1 MKITRSILLIAFL
14 MLFYRAFGQPAER
27 LIRIQITPNHT
38 DWLYKPGE
46 KIKFSITVLK
56 NNVPIPDTEIRYE
69 ISEDMMKPHKEGI
82 LQAEKGTATVEAKTM
97 EKPGFLRCQAFV
109 KYGGREYQGIV
120 TVGINPEKLKPI
132 TSLPEDF
139 LNFWET
145 AKLQA
150 QKTPMDVQM
159 TLVPE
164 RCTEKVNVF
173 HVNIQ
178 NYESH
183 TRLYGMLA
191 MPKAKGRYPAV
202 LKLPGAGI
210 RSYAGDV
217 EHAANG
223 WIVFEIGIH
232 GIPVNMSGPV
242 YTNLYMGALKG
253 YHTFN
258 LDNRDKYY
266 YKRVYLGCVRAI
278 DFIYSL
284 PQFDGSNLI
293 TFGSSQGGGLS
304 IVTAGLD
311 SRVKGLVAFYPALC
325 DMVGYIHNRAGG
337 WPHMFNKQENQTAEK
352 ANTARYYDAV
362 NFARQIKVPGFYS
375 FGYNDMVCPPTTTY
389 SAYNVIQA
397 PKQILVSEETAHYA
411 YPEQWA
417 AAWKWVAD
425 FFQQKKI
432 KTIRIMRILFFITTL
447 LFIIPNMFGQKEYRL
462 NSPDGKLEVT
472 LYIGDRITYELTEEG
487 HTLVAPSPL
496 SVHLDN
502 GTVWGNGSHLKR
514 VSHRQ
519 ANEVIPSPFYKRSE
533 VKDVYN
539 EMTLSFREHF
549 NLIFRMYNEGMA
561 YRFAATGNRPF
572 KVTNEEAAF
581 NFNKDYKSI
590 VPYVK
595 DGDKQPIE
603 AQFSNSFENTYTH
616 IELSGLNPQRL
627 MFTPVVIEQEN
638 GRKLCIAESDV
649 ESYPGMFLINR
660 NGGTALTSAF
670 AAVPKTKKQG
680 GHNQLQI
687 LVTERE
693 NYIASCQP
701 KAKLPWRIIV
711 VARNDKELADNDMVY
726 KLAAPSRMKDISWI
740 RPGKVAWEW
749 WNHWGIKGVDFEAG
763 INNETYM
770 HYIDFAS
777 RHGIEYVILD
787 EGWAVNLEADLFQI
801 VPEIDLKK
809 LTAYA
814 RQKNVGLILW
824 AGYHAFARD
833 MEHVCKHYSEMG
845 IKGFKIDF
853 MDRDDQEMVDFH
865 YRAAET
871 AAKYKLMVDF
881 HGTYKPTGLNRT
893 YPNVINYEAVHGLE
907 QMKWS
912 DIHTDQVTYDVT
924 MPFIRMLAGPVD
936 YTQGA
941 MHNANKRCYHS
952 SMDTPMSQG
961 TRCRQLAEYVVFES
975 PLNMLC
981 DSPTNYD
988 REEECTEFIATIP
1001 TVWEQ
1006 TIAMN
1011 GEIGKCIT
1019 MARRKGDV
1027 WYVGSLT
1034 NWDART
1040 LTLDLSFL
1048 GAGRWKAEMFHD
1060 GVNANRLASDYQK
1073 TVTDIPA
1080 SRKLTVKMAQ
1090 GGGCALKIYKE

>member
-1 MKITRSILLIAFL
+1 
-14 MLFYRAFGQPAER
+14 
-27 LIRIQITPNHT
+27 
-38 DWLYKPGE
+38 
-46 KIKFSITVLK
+46 
-56 NNVPIPDTEIRYE
+56 
-69 ISEDMMKPHKEGI
+69 
-82 LQAEKGTATVEAKTM
+82 
-97 EKPGFLRCQAFV
+97 
-109 KYGGREYQGIV
+109 
-120 TVGINPEKLKPI
+120 
-132 TSLPEDF
+132 
-139 LNFWET
+139 
-145 AKLQA
+145 
-150 QKTPMDVQM
+150 
-159 TLVPE
+159 
-164 RCTEKVNVF
+164 
-173 HVNIQ
+173 
-178 NYESH
+178 
-183 TRLYGMLA
+183 
-191 MPKAKGRYPAV
+191 
-202 LKLPGAGI
+202 
-210 RSYAGDV
+210 
-217 EHAANG
+217 
-223 WIVFEIGIH
+223 
-232 GIPVNMSGPV
+232 
-242 YTNLYMGALKG
+242 
-253 YHTFN
+253 
-258 LDNRDKYY
+258 
-266 YKRVYLGCVRAI
+266 
-278 DFIYSL
+278 
-284 PQFDGSNLI
+284 
-293 TFGSSQGGGLS
+293 
-304 IVTAGLD
+304 
-311 SRVKGLVAFYPALC
+311 
-325 DMVGYIHNRAGG
+325 
-337 WPHMFNKQENQTAEK
+337 
-352 ANTARYYDAV
+352 
-362 NFARQIKVPGFYS
+362 
-375 FGYNDMVCPPTTTY
+375 
-389 SAYNVIQA
+389 
-397 PKQILVSEETAHYA
+397 
-411 YPEQWA
+411 
-417 AAWKWVAD
+417 
-425 FFQQKKI
+425 
-432 KTIRIMRILFFITTL
+432 
-447 LFIIPNMFGQKEYRL
+447 
-462 NSPDGKLEVT
+462 
-472 LYIGDRITYELTEEG
+472 
-487 HTLVAPSPL
+487 
-496 SVHLDN
+496 
-502 GTVWGNGSHLKR
+502 
-514 VSHRQ
+514 
-519 ANEVIPSPFYKRSE
+519 
-533 VKDVYN
+533 
-539 EMTLSFREHF
+539 
-549 NLIFRMYNEGMA
+549 
-561 YRFAATGNRPF
+561 
-572 KVTNEEAAF
+572 
-581 NFNKDYKSI
+581 
-590 VPYVK
+590 
-595 DGDKQPIE
+595 
-603 AQFSNSFENTYTH
+603 
-616 IELSGLNPQRL
+616 

-693 NYIASCQP
+693 NDIASCQP

-787 EGWAVNLEADLFQI
+787 EGWAVNLKADLFQI

-1011 GEIGKCIT
+1011 GEIGKYIT

-1090 GGGCALKIYKE
+1090 GGGCALKIYLSLIHI

>member
-1 MKITRSILLIAFL
+1 MRTLFLL
-14 MLFYRAFGQPAER
+14 
-27 LIRIQITPNHT
+27 
-38 DWLYKPGE
+38 
-46 KIKFSITVLK
+46 
-56 NNVPIPDTEIRYE
+56 
-69 ISEDMMKPHKEGI
+69 
-82 LQAEKGTATVEAKTM
+82 
-97 EKPGFLRCQAFV
+97 
-109 KYGGREYQGIV
+109 
-120 TVGINPEKLKPI
+120 
-132 TSLPEDF
+132 
-139 LNFWET
+139 
-145 AKLQA
+145 
-150 QKTPMDVQM
+150 
-159 TLVPE
+159 
-164 RCTEKVNVF
+164 
-173 HVNIQ
+173 
-178 NYESH
+178 
-183 TRLYGMLA
+183 
-191 MPKAKGRYPAV
+191 
-202 LKLPGAGI
+202 
-210 RSYAGDV
+210 
-217 EHAANG
+217 
-223 WIVFEIGIH
+223 
-232 GIPVNMSGPV
+232 
-242 YTNLYMGALKG
+242 
-253 YHTFN
+253 
-258 LDNRDKYY
+258 
-266 YKRVYLGCVRAI
+266 
-278 DFIYSL
+278 
-284 PQFDGSNLI
+284 
-293 TFGSSQGGGLS
+293 
-304 IVTAGLD
+304 
-311 SRVKGLVAFYPALC
+311 
-325 DMVGYIHNRAGG
+325 
-337 WPHMFNKQENQTAEK
+337 
-352 ANTARYYDAV
+352 
-362 NFARQIKVPGFYS
+362 
-375 FGYNDMVCPPTTTY
+375 
-389 SAYNVIQA
+389 
-397 PKQILVSEETAHYA
+397 
-411 YPEQWA
+411 
-417 AAWKWVAD
+417 
-425 FFQQKKI
+425 
-432 KTIRIMRILFFITTL
+432 TTL

-533 VKDVYN
+533 VKDAYN

-787 EGWAVNLEADLFQI
+787 EGWAVNKKADLMQI
-801 VPEIDLKK
+801 IPEIDLPM
-809 LTAYA
+809 LCEYA
-814 RQKNVGLILW
+814 KAHNVGLILW
-824 AGYHAFARD
+824 AGYYAFDRD
-833 MEHVCKHYSEMG
+833 MENVCKHYSEMG
-845 IKGFKIDF
+845 IKGFKVDF
-853 MDRDDQEMVDFH
+853 MDRDDQYMVDFF
-865 YRAAET
+865 RRTAET
-871 AAKYKLMVDF
+871 AAKYGLLIDF
-881 HGTYKPTGLNRT
+881 HGAFKPVGLNRT
-893 YPNVINYEAVHGLE
+893 YPNVINYEGVFGLE

-912 DIHTDQVTYDVT
+912 KSDVDQVTYDVT
-924 MPFIRMLAGPVD
+924 VPFIRMAAGPMD

-941 MHNANKRCYHS
+941 MRNAIQKNYHPVNS
-952 SMDTPMSQG
+952 EAMSQG
-961 TRCRQLAEYVVFES
+961 TRCHQLAEYVVFDS

-981 DSPTNYD
+981 DSPSNYMA
-988 REEECTEFIATIP
+988 EPECTKYIADCP
-1001 TVWEQ
+1001 TVWDESV
-1006 TIAMN
+1006 AVN
-1011 GEIGKCIT
+1011 GVLGRFIT
-1019 MARRKGDV
+1019 LARRSGDV
-1027 WYVGSLT
+1027 WYVGSL
-1034 NWDART
+1034 NDWKARD
-1040 LTLDLSFL
+1040 LTLDLGFL
-1048 GAGRWKAEMFHD
+1048 GEGDWTMEIFRD
-1060 GVNANRLASDYQK
+1060 GINADRAARDYK
-1073 TVTDIPA
+1073 RELVSVPA
-1080 SRKLTVKMAQ
+1080 DRKVKIHMAP
-1090 GGGCALKIYKE
+1090 GGGWTARITKK

>member
-1 MKITRSILLIAFL
+1 MRTLFLL
-14 MLFYRAFGQPAER
+14 
-27 LIRIQITPNHT
+27 
-38 DWLYKPGE
+38 
-46 KIKFSITVLK
+46 
-56 NNVPIPDTEIRYE
+56 
-69 ISEDMMKPHKEGI
+69 
-82 LQAEKGTATVEAKTM
+82 
-97 EKPGFLRCQAFV
+97 
-109 KYGGREYQGIV
+109 
-120 TVGINPEKLKPI
+120 
-132 TSLPEDF
+132 
-139 LNFWET
+139 
-145 AKLQA
+145 
-150 QKTPMDVQM
+150 
-159 TLVPE
+159 
-164 RCTEKVNVF
+164 
-173 HVNIQ
+173 
-178 NYESH
+178 
-183 TRLYGMLA
+183 
-191 MPKAKGRYPAV
+191 
-202 LKLPGAGI
+202 
-210 RSYAGDV
+210 
-217 EHAANG
+217 
-223 WIVFEIGIH
+223 
-232 GIPVNMSGPV
+232 
-242 YTNLYMGALKG
+242 
-253 YHTFN
+253 
-258 LDNRDKYY
+258 
-266 YKRVYLGCVRAI
+266 
-278 DFIYSL
+278 
-284 PQFDGSNLI
+284 
-293 TFGSSQGGGLS
+293 
-304 IVTAGLD
+304 
-311 SRVKGLVAFYPALC
+311 
-325 DMVGYIHNRAGG
+325 
-337 WPHMFNKQENQTAEK
+337 
-352 ANTARYYDAV
+352 
-362 NFARQIKVPGFYS
+362 
-375 FGYNDMVCPPTTTY
+375 
-389 SAYNVIQA
+389 
-397 PKQILVSEETAHYA
+397 
-411 YPEQWA
+411 
-417 AAWKWVAD
+417 
-425 FFQQKKI
+425 
-432 KTIRIMRILFFITTL
+432 TTL

-603 AQFSNSFENTYTH
+603 AQFSNSFE
-616 IELSGLNPQRL
+616 
-627 MFTPVVIEQEN
+627 
-638 GRKLCIAESDV
+638 
-649 ESYPGMFLINR
+649 
-660 NGGTALTSAF
+660 
-670 AAVPKTKKQG
+670 
-680 GHNQLQI
+680 
-687 LVTERE
+687 
-693 NYIASCQP
+693 
-701 KAKLPWRIIV
+701 
-711 VARNDKELADNDMVY
+711 
-726 KLAAPSRMKDISWI
+726 
-740 RPGKVAWEW
+740 
-749 WNHWGIKGVDFEAG
+749 
-763 INNETYM
+763 
-770 HYIDFAS
+770 
-777 RHGIEYVILD
+777 
-787 EGWAVNLEADLFQI
+787 
-801 VPEIDLKK
+801 
-809 LTAYA
+809 
-814 RQKNVGLILW
+814 
-824 AGYHAFARD
+824 
-833 MEHVCKHYSEMG
+833 VCKHYSEMG

-865 YRAAET
+865 YRAAEI

-1011 GEIGKCIT
+1011 GEIGKYIT

>member
-1 MKITRSILLIAFL
+1 MVKKIVGTGVLL
-14 MLFYRAFGQPAER
+14 
-27 LIRIQITPNHT
+27 
-38 DWLYKPGE
+38 
-46 KIKFSITVLK
+46 VLALA
-56 NNVPIPDTEIRYE
+56 
-69 ISEDMMKPHKEGI
+69 
-82 LQAEKGTATVEAKTM
+82 LQAG
-97 EKPGFLRCQAFV
+97 V
-109 KYGGREYQGIV
+109 KMY
-120 TVGINPEKLKPI
+120 TLK
-132 TSLPEDF
+132 
-139 LNFWET
+139 
-145 AKLQA
+145 
-150 QKTPMDVQM
+150 
-159 TLVPE
+159 
-164 RCTEKVNVF
+164 
-173 HVNIQ
+173 
-178 NYESH
+178 
-183 TRLYGMLA
+183 
-191 MPKAKGRYPAV
+191 
-202 LKLPGAGI
+202 
-210 RSYAGDV
+210 
-217 EHAANG
+217 
-223 WIVFEIGIH
+223 
-232 GIPVNMSGPV
+232 
-242 YTNLYMGALKG
+242 
-253 YHTFN
+253 
-258 LDNRDKYY
+258 
-266 YKRVYLGCVRAI
+266 
-278 DFIYSL
+278 
-284 PQFDGSNLI
+284 
-293 TFGSSQGGGLS
+293 
-304 IVTAGLD
+304 
-311 SRVKGLVAFYPALC
+311 
-325 DMVGYIHNRAGG
+325 
-337 WPHMFNKQENQTAEK
+337 
-352 ANTARYYDAV
+352 
-362 NFARQIKVPGFYS
+362 
-375 FGYNDMVCPPTTTY
+375 
-389 SAYNVIQA
+389 
-397 PKQILVSEETAHYA
+397 
-411 YPEQWA
+411 
-417 AAWKWVAD
+417 
-425 FFQQKKI
+425 
-432 KTIRIMRILFFITTL
+432 
-447 LFIIPNMFGQKEYRL
+447 
-462 NSPDGKLEVT
+462 SPDGKVKLEVT
-472 LYIGDRITYELTEEG
+472 AGQGIAYSLFYDGRLLLKPSRIALHTDLPEADHWENIRIT
-487 HTLVAPSPL
+487 
-496 SVHLDN
+496 
-502 GTVWGNGSHLKR
+502 GTKQRH
-514 VSHRQ
+514 VSETVQ
-519 ANEVIPSPFYKRSE
+519 APFYR
-533 VKDVYN
+533 VKEFGIDCNELELRLNNGFSLLMRAYN
-539 EMTLSFREHF
+539 D
-549 NLIFRMYNEGMA
+549 GMA
-561 YRFAATGNRPF
+561 YRFVAGRKGEMT
-572 KVTNEEAAF
+572 VVEERAEF
-581 NFNKDYKSI
+581 NFADDFEAYIPYSTNPKDPWNMAFQNFYTKAPLTQYNTELPAFLPLT
-590 VPYVK
+590 VDAGAVK
-595 DGDKQPIE
+595 L
-603 AQFSNSFENTYTH
+603 T
-616 IELSGLNPQRL
+616 LL
-627 MFTPVVIEQEN
+627 
-638 GRKLCIAESDV
+638 ESDL
-649 ESYPGMFLINR
+649 EAYPGMFVC
-660 NGGTALTSAF
+660 GDGKTPALKGVF
-670 AAVPKTKKQG
+670 AAYPQETFKNKWRCQETVKT
-680 GHNQLQI
+680 
-687 LVTERE
+687 RRP
-693 NYIASCQP
+693 YIARVAG
-701 KAKLPWRIIV
+701 KRTFPWRIMAV
-711 VARNDKELADNDMVY
+711 TAEDTQMPVNHLVY
-726 KLAAPSRMKDISWI
+726 ALAAPNRIGDYNWI
-740 RPGKVAWEW
+740 KPGKVAWEW

-787 EGWAVNLEADLFQI
+787 EGWAVNLKADLFQI

-865 YRAAET
+865 YRAAEI

-1011 GEIGKCIT
+1011 GEIGKYIT

>member
-1 MKITRSILLIAFL
+1 MRTLFLL
-14 MLFYRAFGQPAER
+14 
-27 LIRIQITPNHT
+27 
-38 DWLYKPGE
+38 
-46 KIKFSITVLK
+46 
-56 NNVPIPDTEIRYE
+56 
-69 ISEDMMKPHKEGI
+69 
-82 LQAEKGTATVEAKTM
+82 
-97 EKPGFLRCQAFV
+97 
-109 KYGGREYQGIV
+109 
-120 TVGINPEKLKPI
+120 
-132 TSLPEDF
+132 
-139 LNFWET
+139 
-145 AKLQA
+145 
-150 QKTPMDVQM
+150 
-159 TLVPE
+159 
-164 RCTEKVNVF
+164 
-173 HVNIQ
+173 
-178 NYESH
+178 
-183 TRLYGMLA
+183 
-191 MPKAKGRYPAV
+191 
-202 LKLPGAGI
+202 
-210 RSYAGDV
+210 
-217 EHAANG
+217 
-223 WIVFEIGIH
+223 
-232 GIPVNMSGPV
+232 
-242 YTNLYMGALKG
+242 
-253 YHTFN
+253 
-258 LDNRDKYY
+258 
-266 YKRVYLGCVRAI
+266 
-278 DFIYSL
+278 
-284 PQFDGSNLI
+284 
-293 TFGSSQGGGLS
+293 
-304 IVTAGLD
+304 
-311 SRVKGLVAFYPALC
+311 
-325 DMVGYIHNRAGG
+325 
-337 WPHMFNKQENQTAEK
+337 
-352 ANTARYYDAV
+352 
-362 NFARQIKVPGFYS
+362 
-375 FGYNDMVCPPTTTY
+375 
-389 SAYNVIQA
+389 
-397 PKQILVSEETAHYA
+397 
-411 YPEQWA
+411 
-417 AAWKWVAD
+417 
-425 FFQQKKI
+425 
-432 KTIRIMRILFFITTL
+432 TTL

-787 EGWAVNLEADLFQI
+787 EGWAVNLKADLFQI
-801 VPEIDLKK
+801 VQEIDLKK

-1011 GEIGKCIT
+1011 GEIGKYIT